1 MAGCLSSATSV
12 LRSRIVSSAV
22 ARTHASRNLPITTL
36 SAEGCSMRMKETQR
50 SDRYQAVMLY
60 PYIKNMSKNRC
71 SNSCPCGFGTAGSCS
86 VMDEREIMSII
97 SRAILQMYLLRQA
110 GRDLVFVSK
119 PESRERAVA
128 VAVLWGG
135 EVAGR
140 AFPKGRSDGAPPST
154 TTTES
159 LTSPRLKP
167 RHKNSA
173 IIWKY

>member
-1 MAGCLSSATSV
+1 LSCFAE
-12 LRSRIVSSAV
+12 A
-22 ARTHASRNLPITTL
+22 L
-36 SAEGCSMRMKETQR
+36 SLQR
-50 SDRYQAVMLY
+50 SSGILPSEHAGLLVVAGVVL
-60 PYIKNMSKNRC
+60 PE
-71 SNSCPCGFGTAGSCS
+71 GSCS

-110 GRDLVFVSK
+110 GRDLVFISK

-140 AFPKGRSDGAPPST
+140 AFPKGRSDSAPPS

>member
-1 MAGCLSSATSV
+1 
-12 LRSRIVSSAV
+12 
-22 ARTHASRNLPITTL
+22 
-36 SAEGCSMRMKETQR
+36 
-50 SDRYQAVMLY
+50 
-60 PYIKNMSKNRC
+60 
-71 SNSCPCGFGTAGSCS
+71 
-86 VMDEREIMSII
+86 MDEREIMSII

-110 GRDLVFVSK
+110 GRDLVFISK

-140 AFPKGRSDGAPPST
+140 AFPKGRSDSVPPST
-154 TTTES
+154 TTGS